1 MIELN
6 TITLAKGASTAS
18 FLVPRF
24 GKLGVTFRGDLDS
37 ETLTLQWSHDN
48 VTFKDFYAA
57 GVAQTYT
64 STTDIVNV
72 VNYEL
77 PGRRYYRFT
86 MSNGAGTPAAIFV
99 EVDGNVQR
107 PV

>member
-6 TITLAKGASTAS
+6 TVTLAKGASTDS
-18 FLVPRF
+18 FIVPRF
-24 GKLGVTFRGDLDS
+24 GKLGVTFRGDLDN
-37 ETLTLQWSHDN
+37 ETLTLEWSADN
-48 VTFKDFYAA
+48 ATWKAFYAA

-64 STTDIVNV
+64 SATDIVNV

-77 PGRRYYRFT
+77 PGRRYYRYT